1 MSNENPNN
9 KGNDG
14 GDEVCSINDFNFH
27 RGNNFLEFII
37 KLFTVIYFSGIATS
51 ALLIFIPYFMYIRY
65 IPTLHTRFPWNL
77 LVLPLFIGVVFVI
90 VFLVIG
96 FSGLYYFDFFE
107 DQMKEDQ
114 KKFLNYDGKG
124 FDEKIINKHRHKLL
138 FINGIALGIY
148 VLFFILALNYYKTN
162 MFLRNHFAGLWILSI
177 FVADLIFIFLINSF
191 KIVENKNKENPDI
204 KFKCFSIN
212 WTYIKKNIFI
222 GYFFIYFIYLFVL
235 TIFIL
240 KLSPIFLKFIS
251 QDKLLDYLNNI
262 KIPFTAIFTAIFFA
276 VIAFFAN
283 AVLFDFVSLYKNRKN
298 KQYFNKYIITA
309 ISVPLIIFLF
319 FYFIFQIYKFPFS
332 YFKLGNYRK
341 NIIVNKSG
349 MSILEASGCPNIS
362 IRHFKKKRFPIC
374 SAPNIC
380 YEVKSFIFSNIGND
394 VYLKVDPNKLVKV
407 QSKSIYKKTYKAII
421 PKKDFLFLSYKNH
434 INKKCPKNRRPKS

>member
-9 KGNDG
+9 KGNDS
-14 GDEVCSINDFNFH
+14 GDEVCSINNFNFYW
-27 RGNNFLEFII
+27 GNNFLEFII
-37 KLFTVIYFSGIATS
+37 KLFTVIYFSGIAIST
-51 ALLIFIPYFMYIRY
+51 LLIYIPYFMYIRY
-65 IPTLHTRFPWNL
+65 IPTLHTRFLWNL
-77 LVLPLFIGVVFVI
+77 LVLPLFIWVVFVVI
-90 VFLVIG
+90 VFLEMG
-96 FSGLYYFDFFE
+96 FSGLYYFVFFE

-138 FINGIALGIY
+138 KINFIAIGIY
-148 VLFFILALNYYKTN
+148 ALFLFSVNYFKTN
-162 MFLRNHFAGLWILSI
+162 MFLRNHFVECWLLSM
-177 FVADLIFIFLINSF
+177 VATDLIFIFFINPF
-191 KIVENKNKENPDI
+191 KIDKNKNKENPDN

-212 WTYIKKNIFI
+212 WTYIKKNIFPLI
-222 GYFFIYFIYLFVL
+222 GYFFFYFIYLFFL
-235 TIFIL
+235 TIFIS
-240 KLSPIFLKFIS
+240 KLLPIFLKFIS
-251 QDKLLDYLNNI
+251 QDKLLDHANNI
-262 KIPFTAIFTAIFFA
+262 KIFLAAIVTAIFFA
-276 VIAFFAN
+276 AIATFIN
-283 AVLFDFVSLYKNRKN
+283 AVSFDFVSLYKNRKN

-341 NIIVNKSG
+341 NVIVNKSG
-349 MSILEASGCPNIS
+349 MSILEASGCPKIF

-374 SAPNIC
+374 SAPNSC

-434 INKKCPKNRRPKS
+434 IKNKLSKKH